1 MKISLTLLKSKKPN
15 KKGFPIVVNLR
26 DKNRTKRLFFQ
37 LFSLP
42 EHWNYE
48 NNLPTKLHPSFYDT
62 TEDILKLKAKIL
74 ELDRSNES
82 DFNKITNE
90 LKFVL
95 DEEAQK
101 QRTDFFAFAELLI
114 AEMKNRNEKSNATV
128 YNTAKIQFKKYS
140 NEITFE
146 EIDYNLLI
154 GFVNR
159 KKIQGLKSATIHN
172 YLRTIRAIYNQA
184 VKRKII
190 EDTKPFEGVFAG
202 LKVRSHRAKKKHLL
216 HEDIVKLEDAK
227 LTGLK
232 DFVRDIFLL
241 QFYLGGQDLKD
252 IFYLKHTDINK
263 DRIFFERSKV
273 VNGYEFDLAITPKIK
288 NILSKYDEDTYL
300 FPYRKDHQ
308 GYITFRRRYSRYL
321 IIIQELLNIEVNPL
335 GGNLGIKVARHSFA
349 NIGKLKG
356 IDGDLLRELMGHER
370 DDVDNYYKDK
380 YPVHIRDE
388 AQRKIINEL

>member
-37 LFSLP
+37 LYSLP

-48 NNLPTKLHPSFYDT
+48 TNLPTKLHPSYYDT
-62 TEDILKLKAKIL
+62 TEDLLKLKAKIL

-82 DFNKITNE
+82 DFKNITNE

-101 QRTDFFAFAELLI
+101 QRTGFFAFADLLI
-114 AEMKNRNEKSNATV
+114 AEMKDRNEKSNATV
-128 YNTAKIQFKKYS
+128 YNTAKIQFQKYS
-140 NEITFE
+140 SEITFE

-172 YLRTIRAIYNQA
+172 YLRTLRAIYNQA
-184 VKRKII
+184 VKRNII

-202 LKVRSHRAKKKHLL
+202 LKVRSHRAKKKYLSYD
-216 HEDIVKLEDAK
+216 DIVKLEEAK
-227 LTGLK
+227 LTDLK

-263 DRIFFERSKV
+263 DRVFFERSKV

-288 NILSKYDEDTYL
+288 NILSKYNEATYL
-300 FPYRKDHQ
+300 FPYRKDYE
-308 GYITFRRRYSRYL
+308 GYKTFRRRYSRYL
-321 IIIQELLNIEVNPL
+321 IIIQELLNIEVKPL
-335 GGNLGIKVARHSFA
+335 GGNLGIKVARHTFA

-380 YPVHIRDE
+380 YPVNIRDE
-388 AQRKIINEL
+388 AQKKIIYEL